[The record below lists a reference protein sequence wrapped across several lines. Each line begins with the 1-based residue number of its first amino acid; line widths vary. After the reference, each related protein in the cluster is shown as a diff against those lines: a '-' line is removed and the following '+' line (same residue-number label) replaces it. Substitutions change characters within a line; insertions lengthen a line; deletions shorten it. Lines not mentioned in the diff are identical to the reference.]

1 MLHKAFSSSTVIY
14 KPLFL
19 FKKKEIIFHI
29 SDMNNNK

>member
-19 FKKKEIIFHI
+19 FKKKRNNFPHI
-29 SDMNNNK
+29 RYEQ